1 MRSIE
6 PGTSRFRVRAY
17 ARPGMTAVSFTGRE
31 IKMTGAET
39 LDVARDAIWTI
50 VVVSSP
56 LMVVGLV
63 VGVVVSLFQALTQIQ
78 EQTLIFVPKIL
89 AIFVTLLL
97 ALPFMA
103 DSLHGHMMR
112 ISSRIIG
119 G

>member
-1 MRSIE
+1 M
-6 PGTSRFRVRAY
+6 
-17 ARPGMTAVSFTGRE
+17 E

-50 VVVSSP
+50 
-56 LMVVGLV
+56 
-63 VGVVVSLFQALTQIQ
+63 VVVSLFQALTQIQ

-103 DSLHGHMMR
+103 DSMHGHMMR